1 VRIGVLGA
9 GQVGQALAEGWARHG
24 HETRL
29 ANRNGDAGGTY
40 ADVAAWAEVCAL
52 AVVGAAATDVVS
64 SVAAELEGKVL
75 IDATNPLDFSTGR
88 AELFVRGDD
97 SLGERVQ
104 RAAPAARVVKA
115 YNTVNNQLMVD
126 PDLPGGPPTMF
137 LAGDDA
143 DAKDLVIGLL
153 TETGWDATDLGG
165 IECSRELEQ
174 LCMTWVRIGAST
186 GTWGHA
192 FKLLRG

>member
-1 VRIGVLGA
+1 MRIGVLGA

-29 ANRNGDAGGTY
+29 ANRSGDAGGTY
-40 ADVAAWAEVCAL
+40 EDVAGWAEVCAL
-52 AVVGAAATDVVS
+52 AVVGAAAEEVVAG
-64 SVAAELEGKVL
+64 VREQLAGKVL
-75 IDATNPLDFSTGR
+75 VDATNPLDFSTGR

-104 RAAPAARVVKA
+104 RAVPEAKVVKA
-115 YNTVNNQLMVD
+115 YNTVNNSLMVD

-137 LAGDDA
+137 LAGDDE
-143 DAKDLVIGLL
+143 AKQLVTGLL
-153 TETGWDATDLGG
+153 TETGWDTADLGG

-174 LCMTWVRIGAST
+174 LCMAWVRIGAAT
-186 GTWGHA
+186 GAWGHA